1 MFFIPAS
8 PIGIIGSGQVGSA
21 LAHALTRAGLSGIIS
36 NSRGSEIL
44 KPFVAEID
52 GSIRAGTREE
62 AAQQDI
68 VLVEISWSELSEAL
82 AGPPASTAGL
92 SSTPIMRSSR
102 RSFSRLNCTAK
113 RQVPSC
119 PSSYLVRESLRHSTT
134 FQRLYSRSVPRR
146 RADVGS
152 HSTLGTTKRRRR
164 RSAA

>member
-1 MFFIPAS
+1 MLFIPAS

-36 NSRGSEIL
+36 NSRGSENL

-68 VLVEISWSELSEAL
+68 ILEISWSELSEAL

-119 PSSYLVRESLRHSTT
+119 PSSHGA
-134 FQRLYSRSVPRR
+134 SRAVKAFNHLP
-146 RADVGS
+146 AALLALDPAVEGDVGS
-152 HSTLGTTKRRRR
+152 HSTLGTVKRRRR